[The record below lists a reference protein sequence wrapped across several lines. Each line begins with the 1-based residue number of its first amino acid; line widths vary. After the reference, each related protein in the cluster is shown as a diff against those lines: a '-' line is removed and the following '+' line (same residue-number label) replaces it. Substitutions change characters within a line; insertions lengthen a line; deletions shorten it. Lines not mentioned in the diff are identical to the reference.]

1 MNKYYNYEPKF
12 NGVFSR
18 DNLRRII
25 DGALFI
31 NLNEKQSKW
40 THWVSLFNDRNTY
53 FLTKS
58 KTNQ

>member
-31 NLNEKQSKW
+31 NLNEKQSK
-40 THWVSLFNDRNTY
+40 
-53 FLTKS
+53 
-58 KTNQ
+58 